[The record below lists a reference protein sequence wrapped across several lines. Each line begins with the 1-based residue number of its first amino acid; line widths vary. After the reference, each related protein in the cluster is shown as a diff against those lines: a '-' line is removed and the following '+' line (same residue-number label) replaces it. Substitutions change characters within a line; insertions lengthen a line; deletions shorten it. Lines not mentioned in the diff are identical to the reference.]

1 MKGNSNSL
9 ENEMTE
15 YNSSPE
21 KITKKE
27 DALTST
33 NSLENNELNELN
45 EQIQNSIFRYT
56 LEGNKILL
64 ILNRELYL
72 NEMKKIERYLDTLEY
87 LNRPNLIKN
96 EQKRLIFCF
105 NRLSNFE
112 KMYISL
118 EDYYKSLNIQKR
130 IIYIL
135 KVSILSKFK

>member
-15 YNSSPE
+15 YNSAPE
-21 KITKKE
+21 KITE
-27 DALTST
+27 DTLTST

-72 NEMKKIERYLDTLEY
+72 NEMKKIERYLDALEY

-105 NRLSNFE
+105 NRLSNLE

-135 KVSILSKFK
+135 KVSILSTFK

>member
-9 ENEMTE
+9 DNELTE
-15 YNSSPE
+15 YNSAPE

-72 NEMKKIERYLDTLEY
+72 NEMKKIERYLDALEY

-118 EDYYKSLNIQKR
+118 
-130 IIYIL
+130 
-135 KVSILSKFK
+135 

>member
-15 YNSSPE
+15 YNSAPE
-21 KITKKE
+21 KITNKE

-72 NEMKKIERYLDTLEY
+72 NEMQKIERYLDALEY

-105 NRLSNFE
+105 NRLSNLE
-112 KMYISL
+112 KMYITL
-118 EDYYKSLNIQKR
+118 EDYYKSLNLQKR

-135 KVSILSKFK
+135 KVSILSTFE

>member
-15 YNSSPE
+15 NNSAPE
-21 KITKKE
+21 KITNKE
-27 DALTST
+27 DALISI
-33 NSLENNELNELN
+33 NSLENNELNGLN
-45 EQIQNSIFRYT
+45 EQIQNRIFRYT

-72 NEMKKIERYLDTLEY
+72 NEMKKIKRYLDALEY

-105 NRLSNFE
+105 NRLSNLE
-112 KMYISL
+112 KMYITL
-118 EDYYKSLNIQKR
+118 EDYYKSLNLQKR

-135 KVSILSKFK
+135 KVSILSTFE

>member
-9 ENEMTE
+9 DNEMTE
-15 YNSSPE
+15 YNSVPE
-21 KITKKE
+21 KITNKE
-27 DALTST
+27 EALTST

-72 NEMKKIERYLDTLEY
+72 NEMKKIERYLDALEY

-105 NRLSNFE
+105 NRLSNLE
-112 KMYISL
+112 KMYITL
-118 EDYYKSLNIQKR
+118 EDYYKSLNLQKR

-135 KVSILSKFK
+135 KVSILSTFE